1 MMNQGEPVVSVNRVA
16 LYLLLIYLEKQRRLC
31 AQARDGDNFTWAAG
45 KAFYEANYKTNFSR
59 VIAQLDELIRAAQ
72 QKKRS
77 PFCKISYLNYLF
89 PFSERLPVSLTKI
102 ESVRR
107 CFVTTHR
114 LYTAEQEPPWE
125 AMQENMVFAVELME
139 SFRPWLNPEKR
150 IKEYHHIP
158 EIGYSKEPP
167 VTINEVMLKY
177 FRQSEES
184 ILDAPFSS
192 GR

>member
-1 MMNQGEPVVSVNRVA
+1 MNQGEPVVSVNSAA

-31 AQARDGDNFTWAAG
+31 AQARDGDNFTWAEG
-45 KAFYEANYKTNFSR
+45 KAFYDANYKSNFSR

-72 QKKRS
+72 QKKRN
-77 PFCKISYLNYLF
+77 PFRRICYLNYLF

-107 CFVTTHR
+107 CFATTHR

-125 AMQENMVFAVELME
+125 AMQENMVFAAELME

-150 IKEYHHIP
+150 IKEYDRIP

-167 VTINEVMLKY
+167 VSINELMLKY
-177 FRQSEES
+177 FRQSEGS
-184 ILDAPFSS
+184 ILDVPFSS